1 MTQDPRYLNQRV
13 RAGFDLVRLTAVGGD
28 FGTAETIARTAIQQ
42 AADGGL
48 WGYAAL
54 GQIELANTLLNA
66 GHPERAAQELARAI
80 ALAIEHGAKKTELR
94 ARIQEGSFQL
104 SLGNPREAIKALEE
118 PLKFVKDQ
126 GFARFEADAKR
137 ILSRAHEDLEEY
149 EVAGRLSDEVLSF
162 AKSIEDQL
170 LTSSALE
177 LKSALADEIGAVT
190 GGVGDAGATGE
201 D

>member
-1 MTQDPRYLNQRV
+1 M
-13 RAGFDLVRLTAVGGD
+13 GGD
-28 FGTAETIARTAIQQ
+28 SARRNHRTDRHQSG
-42 AADGGL
+42 ADSAF

-118 PLKFVKDQ
+118 RLKFVKDQ
-126 GFARFEADAKR
+126 GLARFEADAKR

-177 LKSALADEIGAVT
+177 
-190 GGVGDAGATGE
+190 
-201 D
+201 